1 MYTKIP
7 LFSVECVYHFSW
19 ERDFVRLEEN
29 EMTIKE
35 KRIATGLPVET
46 AAKLL
51 GFPVKLMKDWEEE
64 VRRPPAYIEQRIL
77 QELDRIAE
85 KRNQANG
92 I

>member
-1 MYTKIP
+1 
-7 LFSVECVYHFSW
+7 
-19 ERDFVRLEEN
+19 
-29 EMTIKE
+29 MTIKE

-64 VRRPPAYIEQRIL
+64 IRRPPAYIEQRIL

-85 KRNQANG
+85 KRNQTSG
-92 I
+92 V